1 MYPGARSAL
10 DELTEVSA
18 RERRNDARAMV
29 NIRGRYMLA
38 NKRNLKGD
46 RCEFACRIVT
56 MSVTGMAL
64 AAPVLGAPGE
74 RVIVY
79 SEVFG
84 QLHGAITRLLSTG
97 FAMSIAANEQTQE
110 RIASKLQ
117 WLSKQKESP
126 DLPDSRRHAR
136 AVPKNPMATMLL
148 ADGSLISC
156 LVIDFSCSGA
166 AVSADL
172 YPQIGTPLAVG
183 KMVGRVVRR
192 FDEGFAIDLRKKWF
206 WPRSNGGWPRHRH
219 KLLDSGAR
227 LLLWRLWQIAP
238 TADLY
243 PSREVRTR

>member
-1 MYPGARSAL
+1 MCPGARSAL

-18 RERRNDARAMV
+18 RERRNDARTMV

-56 MSVTGMAL
+56 MSVTGMVL

-79 SEVFG
+79 SEAFG

-192 FDEGFAIDLRKKWF
+192 FDEGFAIELTEKMALAEIER
-206 WPRSNGGWPRHRH
+206 
-219 KLLDSGAR
+219 R
-227 LLLWRLWQIAP
+227 LATSPAQAP
-238 TADLY
+238 GF
-243 PSREVRTR
+243 RR